1 MTSYHNILQQN
12 ICVLNVFEKLSAE
25 SWPPLHALRCHKQ
38 ALGYTAESMKNLQ
51 LHLIYIIL
59 KFQNAC
65 VHNTNGIS

>member
-38 ALGYTAESMKNLQ
+38 GIR
-51 LHLIYIIL
+51 LHSRVNEKLTVASYL
-59 KFQNAC
+59 HHFK
-65 VHNTNGIS
+65 ISKCMRTQHEWD